1 MVIDPQSEEVARFK
15 NALARLSLTE
25 IRRRLDGSIIIR
37 AWKRD
42 LAEAEDG
49 RREQETEAV
58 QARSLNRA
66 ADRRRQRRDLSWRVW
81 ALVGGAI
88 FAALSLIWT
97 ALPR

>member
-1 MVIDPQSEEVARFK
+1 MAIDPQPEEVTRFK
-15 NALARLSLTE
+15 DALAKLSSAQ
-25 IRRRLDGSIIIR
+25 IRQRLDGSVIIR

-49 RREQETEAV
+49 RREREAEAAE
-58 QARSLNRA
+58 ARSLSRA
-66 ADRRRQRRDLSWRVW
+66 SDRRRQRRAASWRVW

-88 FAALSLIWT
+88 FAAVSLIWT